1 MEKDSLLR
9 FQPLVRKETSNFVSA
24 LIEGPGDFVLHT
36 KRCVEQVYLLKVGC
50 LPSMS
55 LGSWAV

>member
-24 LIEGPGDFVLHT
+24 LIESPGDFILHT
-36 KRCVEQVYLLKVGC
+36 KRRVEQSCLSELDC
-50 LPSMS
+50 LP
-55 LGSWAV
+55 